1 MRRIGRR
8 LANSGA
14 LEVVATAV
22 PGMKDI
28 LVLGKVKQLEQAQV
42 ADLVIIDAPAAGH
55 AVSFLLSARGL
66 LDAVQVGPVRKQAA
80 EVVELLSD
88 PARCQVVLV
97 TAPEETPVS
106 ELVETAFTIEDRAGV
121 ALGPV
126 VVNGRVPSLD
136 GLAAEAVSADES
148 LDADPAM
155 LADAARVRL
164 DLEARQAEQQV
175 RLADLL
181 PLPQITL
188 PFLFTADIGPAEID
202 VLADAFT
209 AGVEALEPVPG

>member
-1 MRRIGRR
+1 
-8 LANSGA
+8 
-14 LEVVATAV
+14 
-22 PGMKDI
+22 
-28 LVLGKVKQLEQAQV
+28 VKQLEQGGT

-66 LDAVQVGPVRKQAA
+66 LDAVQVGPVRKQAS

-88 PARCQVVLV
+88 PSRCQVVLV

-136 GLAAEAVSADES
+136 GLAPERVLTGDAVDVET
-148 LDADPAM
+148 AM
-155 LADAARVRL
+155 LVDAARTRL
-164 DLEARQAEQQV
+164 DLEARQAEQQE

-209 AGVEALEPVPG
+209 AGVEALESVRS